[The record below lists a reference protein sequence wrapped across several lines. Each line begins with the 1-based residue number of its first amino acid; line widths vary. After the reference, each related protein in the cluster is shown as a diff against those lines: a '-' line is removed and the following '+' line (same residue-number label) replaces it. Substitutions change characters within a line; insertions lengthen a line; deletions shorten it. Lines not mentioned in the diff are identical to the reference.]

1 MSHLAGGALIIVGSI
16 LVFVFVFVQAVLDP
30 YAVIEINGVPTK
42 DQTDKIVAAIFSA
55 LFPILG
61 LFLSFAPARLLDN
74 WAAKI
79 IGRLS

>member
-16 LVFVFVFVQAVLDP
+16 LVFVFVQAVLDP
-30 YAVIEINGVPTK
+30 YAVNEINGVPTK

>member
-1 MSHLAGGALIIVGSI
+1 MIIVGSI

>member
-1 MSHLAGGALIIVGSI
+1 LSHLAGGALIIVGSI
-16 LVFVFVFVQAVLDP
+16 LVFVFVQAVLDP

>member
-16 LVFVFVFVQAVLDP
+16 LVFVFVQAVLDP

>member
-16 LVFVFVFVQAVLDP
+16 LVFVFVQAVLDP
-30 YAVIEINGVPTK
+30 YAVIEINGFPTK
-42 DQTDKIVAAIFSA
+42 NQTDKIVAAIFSA